1 MAPTARSGAA
11 SESWSLYHPRSSR
24 KRSVTPPVVFPVTQS
39 KSPAVPAPAGFK
51 SLHLHP
57 LILKAVEAEGYSI
70 PTAIQAQTIPI
81 GLSGRDVLGIAQTG
95 TGKTAAFALPI
106 LHRLKSAEH
115 AHGHSARR
123 PRALIL
129 APTRELAAQIGESF
143 ATYGRNLHLRHAV
156 IFGGVGQRPQVK
168 ALQGGVDIIIATPGR
183 LIDLMEQ
190 GFVHLDAVNTFVL
203 DEADR
208 MLDMGFIKPIQRIAA
223 RVPKKRQTM
232 LFSATMPSEIQHLVN
247 QLLHDPVR
255 VAVTPEATTVDKIT
269 QELIHVPRAHK
280 VPLLVHLLQDPA
292 MQRVV
297 AFTKTKHGAD
307 RVLRR
312 LHAHGIAA
320 DAIHGNKGQNHR
332 VRALLAFREGH
343 VRVLVATDIAAR
355 GLDIDGITHV
365 VNIDLPMEPEA
376 YVHRIGRTARA
387 GASGAAISFCDHE
400 ERGLL
405 RSIERL
411 TRQSIHVKQI
421 PAGLSLAEPHPS
433 AAIRPAH
440 AAHAPKGGGH
450 GDSGSGGSGSRGG
463 RRGGRRGGSRGGSRG
478 DGRGSSRGDGR
489 GENRGA
495 KPGGSGETGTNA
507 KPPRS
512 PLSSGWNKPTRGRR

>member
-1 MAPTARSGAA
+1 M
-11 SESWSLYHPRSSR
+11 
-24 KRSVTPPVVFPVTQS
+24 VFPVTHP
-39 KSPAVPAPAGFK
+39 KSPAVPASAGFH

-57 LILKAVEAEGYSI
+57 LILKAVQAEGYST
-70 PTAIQAQTIPI
+70 PTPIQAQTIPI
-81 GLSGRDVLGIAQTG
+81 ALSGRDVLGIAQTG

-106 LHRLKSAEH
+106 LHRLKAAEQP
-115 AHGHSARR
+115 HGHSARR
-123 PRALIL
+123 PRVLIL
-129 APTRELAAQIGESF
+129 APTRELAAQIAESF
-143 ATYGRNLHLRHAV
+143 ATYGRSLHLRHAV

-168 ALQGGVDIIIATPGR
+168 ALQAGVDIIVATPGR

-190 GFVHLDAVNTFVL
+190 GFVHLDTIHTLVL

-208 MLDMGFIKPIQRIAA
+208 MLDMGFIKPIQRITA

-232 LFSATMPSEIQHLVN
+232 LFSATMPNEIRHLVD
-247 QLLHDPVR
+247 QLMHDPVR
-255 VAVTPEATTVDKIT
+255 VAVTPEATTVEKIA

-307 RVLRR
+307 RVLKR
-312 LHAHGIAA
+312 LLAHGIPAE
-320 DAIHGNKGQNHR
+320 AIHGNKGQNYR
-332 VRALLAFREGH
+332 VRALLAFREGR

-387 GASGAAISFCDHE
+387 GASGASISFCDHE

-405 RSIERL
+405 RSIEKL
-411 TRQSIHVKQI
+411 TRRLIPVRQM
-421 PAGLSLAEPHPS
+421 PAGISLAEPQPS
-433 AAIRPAH
+433 AAIRPTRDSTKVDH
-440 AAHAPKGGGH
+440 TRGKGGRH
-450 GDSGSGGSGSRGG
+450 ARA
-463 RRGGRRGGSRGGSRG
+463 
-478 DGRGSSRGDGR
+478 
-489 GENRGA
+489 NA
-495 KPGGSGETGTNA
+495 AATTPTVPTPTVPTPTTG
-507 KPPRS
+507 RS
-512 PLSSGWNKPTRGRR
+512 PRSSGWNRPTRGRR